1 MHSKSPHIRTRVT
14 SATARRTANITNLIA
29 VLRKN
34 DKMTFN
40 SISEHLQMSPSGTR
54 KYVRELIDSDV
65 LREVDHRV
73 YSLHS
78 ANLVDAFE
86 SALALAQKP
95 RSALSVRRGSPQPCG
110 VTVHIMSDDTHY
122 QIKRPK
128 VVCARDEL
136 VTALFGSG
144 PAVCQTETTEV
155 T

>member
-1 MHSKSPHIRTRVT
+1 MQSKSPHIRTRVT
-14 SATARRTANITNLIA
+14 SATARRTANIICLIA

-34 DKMTFN
+34 DKMTFD
-40 SISEHLQMSPSGTR
+40 SISEHLRMSPSGTR
-54 KYVRELIDSDV
+54 KYVRELIDADV

-78 ANLVDAFE
+78 ANLVEAFE

-95 RSALSVRRGSPQPCG
+95 RSALPVKNGSPQPCG

-128 VVCARDEL
+128 VVCMRDPL
-136 VTALFGSG
+136 VAALFGSG
-144 PAVCQTETTEV
+144 PAVNFGSGQEV
-155 T
+155 A